1 MILQANGN
9 VDTAMLFAALI
20 IMSGLGIV
28 LFAIIEIAE
37 KMLIPWHSSRRAASS
52 TTPGV

>member
-1 MILQANGN
+1 VILQANGN

-20 IMSGLGIV
+20 IMSAMGIV

-37 KMLIPWHSSRRAASS
+37 KLLIPWHSSHRVATS
-52 TTPGV
+52 TNA